1 MLIFTQ
7 KNISYSFARNYV
19 KWSPNMP
26 RGGTGG
32 EVDPLVASKKK
43 LQRQTSL
50 AMKKIYD
57 REYLGAA
64 KQTPEGKD
72 WMDVVV
78 DKPLDLNP
86 KMKYNLRLMGP
97 CPEGFSKHYC
107 WLEGNEILCINQQT
121 GVIETID
128 AENEVWIEKPRPEFD
143 IKELGVARGVRLI
156 QRQYGDIGKD
166 HFYVWDLTEKD
177 LSSGKRKYPIII
189 PSPIRI
195 FSKKDLSLVS
205 EVTEMPFEEDY
216 YYGKLFS
223 TQKQLLLQ
231 SRMRPE
237 RDNVGRIWE
246 KPELDHHTV
255 HKELQTFHSTK
266 FYKPESVYS
275 KLFYYHFPEK
285 AWYQLPNIR
294 FFSCSTIVK
303 SLDEKKVYFLSKL
316 SQGYVL
322 DTETWKV
329 TGLSSIGRPGNI
341 SDGCFPVLLNNRIV
355 VIGGGWPVL
364 EEVGEREGFR
374 IGRNRNPIVK
384 SIVFNKFSPRIIALD
399 LNSKTWSVPLIDS
412 EEMEQWTPL
421 AHSFCVPYKNKIF
434 IIGGENKRG
443 ETRKVWVLEQATKSS
458 KKEKE

>member
-1 MLIFTQ
+1 MIICKQ
-7 KNISYSFARNYV
+7 KSLSKPFIKSYGKWNPNIPARE
-19 KWSPNMP
+19 
-26 RGGTGG
+26 RDG
-32 EVDPLVASKKK
+32 EIDPLIASKKR
-43 LQRQTSL
+43 LQRVTSM

-97 CPEGFSKHYC
+97 CPEGFTKHFC
-107 WLEGNEILCINQQT
+107 WLEGNEILCINQLT

-128 AENEVWIEKPRPEFD
+128 AENEVWIEKPRPEFN
-143 IKELGVARGVRLI
+143 IKELLVPRGIKLV
-156 QRQYGDIGKD
+156 QRQYGEIGKD
-166 HFYVWDLTEKD
+166 HFYVWDLTEKE

-195 FSKKDLSLVS
+195 FSKKDLSLVA
-205 EVTEMPFEEDY
+205 EVKEMPLEEDY

-223 TQKQLLLQ
+223 VHKQLLLQ

-237 RDNVGRIWE
+237 RDNVGRIWQ

-285 AWYQLPNIR
+285 AWYQLPNVR

-303 SLDEKKVYFLSKL
+303 SPDQKKVFFLSKL

-329 TGLSSIGRPGNI
+329 SGLSSIGRPGNI
-341 SDGCFPVLLNNRIV
+341 SDGCFPVFLNNRIV

-364 EEVGEREGFR
+364 EEVGHREGSFFR
-374 IGRNRNPIVK
+374 RNRNPVIK
-384 SIVFNKFSPRIIALD
+384 SAVFNKFSPRIIALD
-399 LNSKTWSVPLIDS
+399 LNTKTWSVPHIDS
-412 EEMEQWTPL
+412 EEMDLWTPL

-434 IIGGENKRG
+434 IIGGENKNG
-443 ETRKVWVLEQATKSS
+443 ETRKVWVLEQVSRSS
-458 KKEKE
+458 KKERE